1 MGHLGSYRPEGN
13 GFGYVGGAQSSFVQP
28 QQIPWR
34 RQATRPP
41 LPQQVILPPWQQQG
55 QIGNVEGYGC
65 YGPSYVPPL
74 QQGSG
79 CGSGLPRQATLPPSQ
94 QQGQISDGEGYG
106 CYGPGYVGGGHV
118 QQITRSPLQQRFV
131 LGSGYGSEVQPPPRP
146 WQQQGFGYVPGP
158 RTNYFQTLLPPAL
171 QETSRQATPRQQQG
185 FGSGPRINHVQTPL
199 PPALQE
205 TSLQAMTQMVST
217 KRMRV
222 DDEVFCPSEN
232 TYMHVPEH
240 IQNDDELWEWLN
252 EMGYDQLRVDDCM
265 WCRWVPTH
273 IQLPERFLVH
283 IRKSEAPQK
292 VREVLKQ
299 RQWMQSIRETQ
310 NRETTLPNTA
320 YVTMHFEACP
330 ELALWD
336 EQVVKRNVP
345 REIVGI
351 DELLKPLRPLVAELR
366 YLHFRLFEARGVPL
380 KNVVAM
386 RAARKRGQ
394 IDLEL
399 PYHPL
404 LLQFC
409 VGAASGQSD
418 FCFFKEGGAPEDICV
433 QAGKTS
439 QPIELKAVFQLAKG
453 DPTGGIDRN
462 RHGFAK
468 MLQCN
473 NKDPRPWHL
482 GIFGERVE
490 RLWFA
495 LFTYKENGD
504 VESLKVAPEFP
515 TSPRWD
521 RKNLLFDVAPHLNVE
536 NISQATLQDVVS
548 LKPEPGFKLLV
559 RYVDTVCSRLN
570 IPLAPI
576 QLHRHHDNFEINVT
590 EAKVIGVGGR
600 SIVLRK
606 GSSSSVIKV
615 AKESSISR
623 EVEIHKIVDKLPHVR
638 AMVALEYFG
647 SVTGVGDGLAWMAL
661 DGFGLPIEAG
671 DLTNNYDQLWE
682 HGERALFGLHANGV
696 YHRDVKPDNFLLFGR
711 LLKLGDFDASF
722 FVDDPPELL
731 RQRVGTPFFI
741 SPLFDEEEGYKYRDD
756 WYSLV
761 LSFLYVGGMY
771 KGGQDAEKCLR
782 CALQTDIPQNMI
794 DCIHWITSDQAA
806 NGEQRFVEI
815 N

>member
-1 MGHLGSYRPEGN
+1 MNPGS
-13 GFGYVGGAQSSFVQP
+13 YVGGAQSSFVQ
-28 QQIPWR
+28 QQ
-34 RQATRPP
+34 QTTRPP
-41 LPQQVILPPWQQQG
+41 LHGYGSGDVLPQQVILPPWQQQG

-74 QQGSG
+74 QQDSG
-79 CGSGLPRQATLPPSQ
+79 CGSGLPRQATLPPWQ

-106 CYGPGYVGGGHV
+106 CYGPGYVGSG
-118 QQITRSPLQQRFV
+118 ITRSPLQQSFV
-131 LGSGYGSEVQPPPRP
+131 LGSGYGSDIQPPPPP

-158 RTNYFQTLLPPAL
+158 RTNHFQTPLPPAL
-171 QETSRQATPRQQQG
+171 QETSRQATPWEQQG

-199 PPALQE
+199 PPALPE

-222 DDEVFCPSEN
+222 DDEYLDAQGALELTRRFSKQLRRVFCPSEN

-292 VREVLKQ
+292 VLEVLKQ
-299 RQWMQSIRETQ
+299 RQWMQPIRETQ
-310 NRETTLPNTA
+310 NRETTLPNTP
-320 YVTMHFEACP
+320 YVTMDFEACP
-330 ELALWD
+330 ELALWE

-351 DELLKPLRPLVAELR
+351 DELLEPLRPLVAELR

-418 FCFFKEGGAPEDICV
+418 FCVFKEGGAPEDICV

-495 LFTYKENGD
+495 LFTYRENGD

-647 SVTGVGDGLAWMAL
+647 SVTG
-661 DGFGLPIEAG
+661 
-671 DLTNNYDQLWE
+671 
-682 HGERALFGLHANGV
+682 
-696 YHRDVKPDNFLLFGR
+696 
-711 LLKLGDFDASF
+711 
-722 FVDDPPELL
+722 
-731 RQRVGTPFFI
+731 
-741 SPLFDEEEGYKYRDD
+741 
-756 WYSLV
+756 
-761 LSFLYVGGMY
+761 MY
-771 KGGQDAEKCLR
+771 KGGQEAEKCLR